1 MTPTITW
8 TRAEKVERLLLIR
21 SVPWPHRLRYLRAW
35 VRIRELYR
43 EMRRQEVN
51 VKRELPLWE
60 ERG

>member
-21 SVPWPHRLRYLRAW
+21 AVPWPQRLRFLKAW
-35 VRIRELYR
+35 ARIRGLYR

-60 ERG
+60 ERS